1 MRRKA
6 RELFSL
12 LVIIFLLPYVV
23 TLFMNGAHIKTSSR
37 VKEDYVKVQ
46 VGTRVEEIVWEKYL
60 AGVLAKEMAADSE
73 LEALKAQAVI
83 LRSGFYEKLDHD
95 RKTIFTDDFYSMEE
109 LEQEWGEKTE
119 TCKENLKR
127 AVQETDQMILQYQDQ
142 YVMLPYHKLSAGK
155 TRSGQEV
162 FGGES
167 YPYLPARDCPKDLE
181 AKEQL
186 QECVLPYHK
195 VKEKCRK
202 FLTAVENPEETKED
216 KKATFDD
223 FEIQGTD
230 AAGYVTTVR
239 IGQATCTGEEFR
251 EALEL
256 PSSHFS
262 FQEQKGKL
270 QITSGGIGHG
280 VGISQY
286 TANQMAKEG
295 KGYEEI
301 LQYFYEGA
309 QLKDGGEIFLKLE

>member
-1 MRRKA
+1 
-6 RELFSL
+6 
-12 LVIIFLLPYVV
+12 
-23 TLFMNGAHIKTSSR
+23 
-37 VKEDYVKVQ
+37 
-46 VGTRVEEIVWEKYL
+46 
-60 AGVLAKEMAADSE
+60 MAADSE

-109 LEQEWGEKTE
+109 LEQEWGEETE

-280 VGISQY
+280 VGMSQY

>member
-109 LEQEWGEKTE
+109 LEQEWGEETE

-181 AKEQL
+181 D
-186 QECVLPYHK
+186 
-195 VKEKCRK
+195 RK
-202 FLTAVENPEETKED
+202 SV
-216 KKATFDD
+216 
-223 FEIQGTD
+223 
-230 AAGYVTTVR
+230 V
-239 IGQATCTGEEFR
+239 
-251 EALEL
+251 
-256 PSSHFS
+256 
-262 FQEQKGKL
+262 
-270 QITSGGIGHG
+270 
-280 VGISQY
+280 
-286 TANQMAKEG
+286 
-295 KGYEEI
+295 
-301 LQYFYEGA
+301 
-309 QLKDGGEIFLKLE
+309 

>member
-1 MRRKA
+1 MCA
-6 RELFSL
+6 
-12 LVIIFLLPYVV
+12 
-23 TLFMNGAHIKTSSR
+23 
-37 VKEDYVKVQ
+37 
-46 VGTRVEEIVWEKYL
+46 
-60 AGVLAKEMAADSE
+60 
-73 LEALKAQAVI
+73 
-83 LRSGFYEKLDHD
+83 
-95 RKTIFTDDFYSMEE
+95 
-109 LEQEWGEKTE
+109 
-119 TCKENLKR
+119 
-127 AVQETDQMILQYQDQ
+127 
-142 YVMLPYHKLSAGK
+142 
-155 TRSGQEV
+155 
-162 FGGES
+162 
-167 YPYLPARDCPKDLE
+167 
-181 AKEQL
+181 
-186 QECVLPYHK
+186 PYHK

-280 VGISQY
+280 VGMSQY

>member
-1 MRRKA
+1 
-6 RELFSL
+6 
-12 LVIIFLLPYVV
+12 
-23 TLFMNGAHIKTSSR
+23 
-37 VKEDYVKVQ
+37 
-46 VGTRVEEIVWEKYL
+46 
-60 AGVLAKEMAADSE
+60 
-73 LEALKAQAVI
+73 
-83 LRSGFYEKLDHD
+83 
-95 RKTIFTDDFYSMEE
+95 MEE

-202 FLTAVENPEETKED
+202 FLTAVENPEETRED

-280 VGISQY
+280 VGMSQY

>member
-1 MRRKA
+1 
-6 RELFSL
+6 
-12 LVIIFLLPYVV
+12 
-23 TLFMNGAHIKTSSR
+23 
-37 VKEDYVKVQ
+37 
-46 VGTRVEEIVWEKYL
+46 
-60 AGVLAKEMAADSE
+60 MASDSE

-109 LEQEWGEKTE
+109 LEKEWGEKTE

-162 FGGES
+162 FGSES

-280 VGISQY
+280 VGMSQY

>member
-1 MRRKA
+1 MLPLWRLINREAAASFFPYFMKDDGIVSIISPYIVEEGRRDAKKSQ
-6 RELFSL
+6 R
-12 LVIIFLLPYVV
+12 IIFTVGHYIFVAICGD
-23 TLFMNGAHIKTSSR
+23 TFYEWRHIKTSSR

-60 AGVLAKEMAADSE
+60 AGVLAKEMVADSE

-109 LEQEWGEKTE
+109 LEQEWGEETE

-127 AVQETDQMILQYQDQ
+127 AVQETYQMILQYQDQ

-155 TRSGQEV
+155 TRSGQEA
-162 FGGES
+162 FGSES

-216 KKATFDD
+216 KKATKSSTAKKDAVKEETPAADPDGSGDD
-223 FEIQGTD
+223 
-230 AAGYVTTVR
+230 A
-239 IGQATCTGEEFR
+239 
-251 EALEL
+251 
-256 PSSHFS
+256 
-262 FQEQKGKL
+262 
-270 QITSGGIGHG
+270 
-280 VGISQY
+280 
-286 TANQMAKEG
+286 
-295 KGYEEI
+295 
-301 LQYFYEGA
+301 
-309 QLKDGGEIFLKLE
+309 